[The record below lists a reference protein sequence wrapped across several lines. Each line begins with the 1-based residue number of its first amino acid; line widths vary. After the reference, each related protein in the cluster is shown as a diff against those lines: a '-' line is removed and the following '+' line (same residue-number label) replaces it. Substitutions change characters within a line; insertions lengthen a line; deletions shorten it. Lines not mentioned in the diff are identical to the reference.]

1 MKLRTWLLLAT
12 AVATSL
18 ANDAQAQSPAPA
30 VISGKA
36 PADIIFVNGKVFTAD
51 AQDRVVE
58 GFAITGDRFVVA
70 GPNDL
75 VRQYAGPQTRV
86 IDLKGH
92 FVSPGI
98 TDDHFHNEGGGAGVD
113 LSHVRSLGELLTT
126 VANAAAAA
134 PADTVIVSNSDWH
147 EAQLKEQRLPTADE
161 LEQAAPDKPV
171 VLVRGG
177 HEYIIN
183 TTALKTWNITKDT
196 PVPAGGQ
203 ISRNDAGELTGELFD
218 EARGLV
224 TLPRPK
230 PVGMDDILATQK
242 ALAPYG
248 MTAVRIPGA
257 YKGNMIDAYRLMK
270 QAEAQGK
277 LTLRWTVYMPG
288 FALRSAD
295 AARKAIE
302 SWGTKQGEGDD
313 WIKVDGVKL
322 MVDGGFEGGHLSKPY
337 LEPYGKGGTF
347 TGLTV
352 SPPSAYTE
360 VVRELNSKGWHV
372 ITHAVGDAALD
383 EVLDAY
389 AAADKDA
396 SIKGKRWSVEHAF
409 VSRPEQVA
417 RLKELDIAVSAQD
430 HLYLAAPVLKKYWGW
445 ETASEVT
452 PVKTYLDAGLLVAG
466 GTDSP
471 VVPFNPFW
479 NLYHMASRDT
489 ISDGVY
495 GADQKIASR
504 PLLLRLV
511 TINYAKLIGE
521 EKTRGSIEHGKLA
534 DFAILTDDFL
544 SAQVEAIRDMKALST
559 WVGGR
564 EVFHAPGYE

>member
-1 MKLRTWLLLAT
+1 MNLRIALLIAT
-12 AVATSL
+12 AFAATN
-18 ANDAQAQSPAPA
+18 AAQARTP
-30 VISGKA
+30 V
-36 PADIIFVNGKVFTAD
+36 PADVVFVGGKVFTAD
-51 AQDRVVE
+51 EKNRVVQA
-58 GFAITGDRFVVA
+58 FAVTGDRFVAA
-70 GPNDL
+70 GSDES
-75 VRQYAGPQTRV
+75 VRRHIGPRTRV
-86 IDLKGH
+86 IDLKGR
-92 FVSPGI
+92 FVAPGI
-98 TDDHFHNEGGGAGVD
+98 TDDHFHNEGGGPGVD
-113 LSHVRSLGELLTT
+113 LSHVRSLGELLMT
-126 VANAAAAA
+126 VANAAASA

-147 EAQLKEQRLPTADE
+147 EAQLKEQRLPAAEE
-161 LEQAAPDKPV
+161 LEQAAPGKPV

-177 HEYIIN
+177 HEYILN
-183 TTALKTWNITKDT
+183 ASALKKWNITKNT
-196 PVPAGGQ
+196 PVPPGGQ
-203 ISRNDAGELTGELFD
+203 ISRDASGELTGELFD
-218 EARGLV
+218 EAKALV
-224 TLPRPK
+224 SLPRPK

-242 ALAPYG
+242 AVAPYG
-248 MTAVRIPGA
+248 ITALRIPGS
-257 YKGNMIDAYRLMK
+257 YKGDMIQAYRLMK
-270 QAEAQGK
+270 QAEAEGK

-288 FALRSAD
+288 FSLRSAE

-302 SWGTKQGEGDD
+302 AWGTHQGEGDD
-313 WIKVDGVKL
+313 WLKVDGVKL
-322 MVDGGFEGGHLSKPY
+322 IVDGGFEGGHLSKPY

-360 VVRELNSKGWHV
+360 VVRELNRKGFHV

-383 EVLDAY
+383 EVIDAY

-417 RLKELDIAVSAQD
+417 RLKELDVAVSAQD

-471 VVPFNPFW
+471 VIPFNPFW

-504 PLLLRLV
+504 PLLLKLV

-521 EKTRGSIEHGKLA
+521 EKTRGSIEPGKLA
-534 DFAILTDDFL
+534 DFAVLSDDFL
-544 SAQVEAIRDMKALST
+544 TVTPETIRDMKALST

-564 EVFHAPGYE
+564 EVFHGAGFE

>member
-1 MKLRTWLLLAT
+1 MKLPTELAIAIVLGLAT
-12 AVATSL
+12 TNAL
-18 ANDAQAQSPAPA
+18 AQTP
-30 VISGKA
+30 A
-36 PADIIFVNGKVFTAD
+36 PADIVFVNGKVFTAD
-51 AQDRVVE
+51 DSDHVVQ
-58 GFAITGDRFVVA
+58 GFAIKDDRFVA
-70 GPNDL
+70 TGSDDD
-75 VRQYAGPQTRV
+75 VRRLIGPQTRV
-86 IDLKGH
+86 IDLKGR

-98 TDDHFHNEGGGAGVD
+98 TDDHFHNEGGGSGVD

-126 VANAAAAA
+126 VANAAASA
-134 PADTVIVSNSDWH
+134 PADTIIVSNSDWH
-147 EAQLKEQRLPTADE
+147 EAQLKEQRLPTSVE
-161 LEQAAPDKPV
+161 IEQASPGKPV

-177 HEYIIN
+177 HEYILN
-183 TTALKTWNITKDT
+183 TTALKKWNITNDT

-203 ISRNDAGELTGELFD
+203 ISRNEAGELTGELFD
-218 EARGLV
+218 EAKALV
-224 TLPRPK
+224 SLPRPK
-230 PVGMDDILATQK
+230 PVNMDDILATQK
-242 ALAPYG
+242 AVAPYG
-248 MTAVRIPGA
+248 MTALRIPGS
-257 YKGNMIDAYRLMK
+257 YKGDMIAAYRLMK
-270 QAEAQGK
+270 QAEAEGK

-288 FALRSAD
+288 FSLRSAD
-295 AARKAIE
+295 AARKAME
-302 SWGTKQGEGDD
+302 AWGTHQGEGSD
-313 WIKVDGVKL
+313 WVKVDGVKL

-352 SPPSAYTE
+352 SPPPAFTE
-360 VVRELNSKGWHV
+360 VVRELNNKGWHV

-383 EVLDAY
+383 EVLDGY

-417 RLKELDIAVSAQD
+417 RLKELDVAVSAQD

-504 PLLLRLV
+504 PLLLKLV
-511 TINYAKLIGE
+511 TLNYAKLIGE
-521 EKTRGSIEHGKLA
+521 EKTRGSIESGKLA
-534 DFAILTDDFL
+534 DFAMLTDDFL
-544 SAQVEAIRDMKALST
+544 TAKPEVIRDMKALST

-564 EVFHAPGYE
+564 EVYRAPGYE

>member
-1 MKLRTWLLLAT
+1 MLMKLRTGFAIVAVLTT
-12 AVATSL
+12 AAS
-18 ANDAQAQSPAPA
+18 AARAQTQSPAPA
-30 VISGKA
+30 DVV
-36 PADIIFVNGKVFTAD
+36 FVNGKVFTSD
-51 AQDRVVE
+51 DGDHVVQ
-58 GFAITGDRFVVA
+58 GFAVTGERFVA
-70 GPNDL
+70 TGTDDA
-75 VRQYAGPQTRV
+75 VRRFVGPQTRV
-86 IDLKGH
+86 IDLRGH

-98 TDDHFHNEGGGAGVD
+98 TDDHFHNEGGGTGVD
-113 LSHVRSLGELLTT
+113 LSHVRSVGELLTT

-134 PADTVIVSNSDWH
+134 PAETVIVSNSDWH
-147 EAQLKEQRLPTADE
+147 EAQLKEQRLPTAE
-161 LEQAAPDKPV
+161 EIEQAAPNKPV

-177 HEYIIN
+177 HEYILN
-183 TTALKTWNITKDT
+183 TTALKKWNVTKDT

-203 ISRNDAGELTGELFD
+203 ISRNSAGELTGELFD
-218 EARGLV
+218 EARAMV

-230 PVGMDDILATQK
+230 PVSMDDILATQK
-242 ALAPYG
+242 AVAPYG
-248 MTAVRIPGA
+248 MTALRIPGS
-257 YKGNMIDAYRLMK
+257 YKGDMIAAYRLMK
-270 QAEAQGK
+270 QAEAEGK

-288 FALRSAD
+288 FSLRSAE

-302 SWGTKQGEGDD
+302 SWGTHQGEGSD
-313 WIKVDGVKL
+313 WVKVDGVKL
-322 MVDGGFEGGHLSKPY
+322 LVDGGFEGGHLSKPY

-352 SPPSAYTE
+352 SPPAAYTE

-383 EVLDAY
+383 EVLEAY

-417 RLKELDIAVSAQD
+417 RLKALDIAVSAQD

-471 VVPFNPFW
+471 VIPFNPFW

-495 GADQKIASR
+495 GEDQKI
-504 PLLLRLV
+504 L
-511 TINYAKLIGE
+511 
-521 EKTRGSIEHGKLA
+521 
-534 DFAILTDDFL
+534 
-544 SAQVEAIRDMKALST
+544 
-559 WVGGR
+559 
-564 EVFHAPGYE
+564 

>member
-1 MKLRTWLLLAT
+1 MKLRTRLVIGSVLMC
-12 AVATSL
+12 AVTS
-18 ANDAQAQSPAPA
+18 AARAAPAPA
-30 VISGKA
+30 PV
-36 PADIIFVNGKVFTAD
+36 DIVFVNGKVFTAD
-51 AQDRVVE
+51 AQDRVSQ
-58 GFAITGDRFVVA
+58 GFAVTGDRFVAIGTSAAVRRYV
-70 GPNDL
+70 GPK
-75 VRQYAGPQTRV
+75 TRV

-98 TDDHFHNEGGGAGVD
+98 TDDHFHNEGGGPGVD
-113 LSHVRSLGELLTT
+113 LSHVRTLGELLTV
-126 VANAAAAA
+126 VANAASAAEPGA
-134 PADTVIVSNSDWH
+134 VIVSNSDWH
-147 EAQLKEQRLPTADE
+147 EAQLKEQRLPTAEE
-161 LEQAAPDKPV
+161 LDKAAGDKPV

-177 HEYIIN
+177 HEYSLN
-183 TTALKTWNITKDT
+183 NAALKKWNIAADT

-203 ISRNDAGELTGELFD
+203 ISRKPSGELTGELFD
-218 EARGLV
+218 ETRALV
-224 TLPRPK
+224 TLPRQK
-230 PVGMDDILATQK
+230 PVSMDDILTTQK
-242 ALAPYG
+242 AVAPYG
-248 MTAVRIPGA
+248 MTALRIPGA
-257 YKGNMIDAYRLMK
+257 YKGDMLEAYHLMK
-270 QAEAQGK
+270 QAEAEGK

-288 FALRSAD
+288 FGLRSAE
-295 AARKAIE
+295 AARKAIL
-302 SWGTKQGEGDD
+302 SWNVSQGDGDD
-313 WIKVDGVKL
+313 WVKVDGVKL
-322 MVDGGFEGGHLSKPY
+322 IVDGGFEGGHLSKPY
-337 LEPYGKGGTF
+337 LEPYGQGGKF
-347 TGLTV
+347 TGVIV
-352 SPPSAYTE
+352 SPPAAYTE
-360 VVRELNSKGWHV
+360 VVRELNRGGWHV

-417 RLKELDIAVSAQD
+417 RLKQLDIAVSAQD

-495 GADQKIASR
+495 GADQKILSR

-511 TINYAKLIGE
+511 TINYARLIGE
-521 EKTRGSIEHGKLA
+521 DRTRGSIEPGKLA
-534 DFAILTDDFL
+534 DFAVLTGDFL
-544 SAQVEAIRDMKALST
+544 TVKPEAIRDMKALST

-564 EVFHAPGYE
+564 EVYHAPGYE

>member
-1 MKLRTWLLLAT
+1 MKLQTGLVI
-12 AVATSL
+12 VAALTVNS
-18 ANDAQAQSPAPA
+18 AAFAQAP
-30 VISGKA
+30 A
-36 PADIIFVNGKVFTAD
+36 PADIVFVNGKVFTAD
-51 AQDRVVE
+51 EADHVVQ
-58 GFAITGDRFVVA
+58 GFAVAGDRFVVV
-70 GPNDL
+70 GTDGD
-75 VRQYAGPQTRV
+75 VRRYVGPQTRV
-86 IDLKGH
+86 IDLKGR

-98 TDDHFHNEGGGAGVD
+98 TDDHFHNEGGGPGVD
-113 LSHVRSLGELLTT
+113 LSHVRTLGELLTT
-126 VANAAAAA
+126 VVNAAAAA
-134 PADTVIVSNSDWH
+134 PVDTVIVSNSDWH

-161 LEQAAPDKPV
+161 IEQAAPNKPV

-177 HEYIIN
+177 HEYILN
-183 TTALKTWNITKDT
+183 TSALKKWNITKDT

-218 EARGLV
+218 EARTMV

-242 ALAPYG
+242 AVAPYG
-248 MTAVRIPGA
+248 MTALRIPGA
-257 YKGNMIDAYRLMK
+257 YKGNMIDAYHLMK
-270 QAEAQGK
+270 QAEAEGK
-277 LTLRWTVYMPG
+277 LTLRWTIYMPG
-288 FALRSAD
+288 FSLRSAE

-302 SWGTKQGEGDD
+302 SWGTHQGEGDD
-313 WIKVDGVKL
+313 WVKVDGVKL

-360 VVRELNSKGWHV
+360 VVRELNSRGWHV

-389 AAADKDA
+389 AAADKDS

-417 RLKELDIAVSAQD
+417 RLKALDIAVSAQD

-495 GADQKIASR
+495 GEDQKIASR
-504 PLLLRLV
+504 PLLLKLV

-521 EKTRGSIEHGKLA
+521 EKTRGSIEPGKLA
-534 DFAILTDDFL
+534 DFAVLSDDFL
-544 SAQVEAIRDMKALST
+544 TAKPEAIRDMKALST

-564 EVFHAPGYE
+564 EVYRAQGYE

>member
-1 MKLRTWLLLAT
+1 MKLRTGPVIAAAFALAC
-12 AVATSL
+12 AATSAVL
-18 ANDAQAQSPAPA
+18 AQTP
-30 VISGKA
+30 A
-36 PADIIFVNGKVFTAD
+36 PADIVFVNGKIFTAD
-51 AQDRVVE
+51 AGDRVVQ
-58 GFAITGDRFVVA
+58 GFAVSGDRFVAIGTDDEMRRYVS
-70 GPNDL
+70 
-75 VRQYAGPQTRV
+75 PQTRV

-98 TDDHFHNEGGGAGVD
+98 TDDHFHNEGGGPGVD

-134 PADTVIVSNSDWH
+134 SPETIIVSNSDWH
-147 EAQLKEQRLPTADE
+147 EAQLKEQRLPTAEE
-161 LEQAAPDKPV
+161 LEQAAPNRPV

-177 HEYIIN
+177 HEYILN
-183 TTALKTWNITKDT
+183 TSALKKWNVTKDT

-203 ISRNDAGELTGELFD
+203 ISRNGAGELTGELFD
-218 EARGLV
+218 EAKALV

-230 PVGMDDILATQK
+230 PVSMADILATQK
-242 ALAPYG
+242 AVAPYG
-248 MTAVRIPGA
+248 MTAIRIPGS
-257 YKGNMIDAYRLMK
+257 YKGDMIAAYHLMK
-270 QAEAQGK
+270 QAEAEGK

-288 FALRSAD
+288 FSLRSAE

-302 SWGTKQGEGDD
+302 AWGTHQGEGDD
-313 WIKVDGVKL
+313 WLKVDGVKL

-337 LEPYGKGGTF
+337 LEPYGQGGKF
-347 TGLTV
+347 TGLVV
-352 SPPSAYTE
+352 SPPNAYTE
-360 VVRELNSKGWHV
+360 VVRELNSRGWHV

-417 RLKELDIAVSAQD
+417 RLKELDVAVSAQD

-452 PVKTYLDAGLLVAG
+452 PIKTYLDAGLLVAG

-521 EKTRGSIEHGKLA
+521 DKTRGSIEPGKLA
-534 DFAILTDDFL
+534 DFAVLSDDFL
-544 SAQVEAIRDMKALST
+544 TAKPATIRDMKALST

-564 EVFHAPGYE
+564 EVYHGEGYE

>member
-1 MKLRTWLLLAT
+1 MKLRLAI
-12 AVATSL
+12 AVAL
-18 ANDAQAQSPAPA
+18 AFAAAAAQAQSPAPA
-30 VISGKA
+30 
-36 PADIIFVNGKVFTAD
+36 DIVFVNGKVFTAD
-51 AQDRVVE
+51 GGDQVVQ
-58 GFAITGDRFVVA
+58 GFAIKGDRFVAA
-70 GPNDL
+70 GSDGEMRRY
-75 VRQYAGPQTRV
+75 VGAQTRV
-86 IDLKGH
+86 VDLKGH

-98 TDDHFHNEGGGAGVD
+98 TDDHFHNEGGGSGVD

-126 VANAAAAA
+126 VANAAAGA
-134 PADTVIVSNSDWH
+134 PAGTVIVSNSDWH

-161 LEQAAPDKPV
+161 LEQAAPGKPV

-177 HEYIIN
+177 HEYILN
-183 TTALKTWNITKDT
+183 QAALKKWNITRDT

-203 ISRNDAGELTGELFD
+203 ISRNASGELTGELFD
-218 EARGLV
+218 EAKKLV
-224 TLPRPK
+224 TLPPPK
-230 PVGMDDILATQK
+230 PVSMEDILNTQK

-257 YKGNMIDAYRLMK
+257 YRGNMIEAYHLMK
-270 QAEAQGK
+270 QAEAEGK

-288 FALRSAD
+288 FSLRSAE
-295 AARKAIE
+295 AARKAIQ
-302 SWGTKQGEGDD
+302 SWGTHQGEGDD
-313 WIKVDGVKL
+313 WVKVDGVKL

-352 SPPSAYTE
+352 SPPAAYTE
-360 VVRELNSKGWHV
+360 VVRELNRDGWHV

-445 ETASEVT
+445 EIAHEVT

-495 GADQKIASR
+495 GEDQKIASR

-511 TINYAKLIGE
+511 TINYARLIGE
-521 EKTRGSIEHGKLA
+521 EKTRGSIEPGKLA
-534 DFAILTDDFL
+534 DFAVLTDDFL
-544 SAQVEAIRDMKALST
+544 TVKPQAIRDMKALST

-564 EVFHAPGYE
+564 EVYRAAAYE

>member
-1 MKLRTWLLLAT
+1 MKLRTGLAIAT
-12 AVATSL
+12 ALTCATASATL
-18 ANDAQAQSPAPA
+18 AQAPAPA
-30 VISGKA
+30 EIV
-36 PADIIFVNGKVFTAD
+36 FVNGKVFTAD
-51 AQDRVVE
+51 AGDRVVQ
-58 GFAITGDRFVVA
+58 GFAVTGDRFVA
-70 GPNDL
+70 TGSDSEL
-75 VRQYAGPQTRV
+75 RGHIGPQTRV
-86 IDLKGH
+86 IDLKGR

-98 TDDHFHNEGGGAGVD
+98 TDDHFHNEGGGPGVD

-147 EAQLKEQRLPTADE
+147 EAQLKEQRLPTAVE
-161 LEQAAPDKPV
+161 LEQAAPGKPA

-177 HEYIIN
+177 HEFILN
-183 TTALKTWNITKDT
+183 TSALKKWNVNKDT

-203 ISRNDAGELTGELFD
+203 ISRNASGELTGELFD
-218 EARGLV
+218 AAKALV

-230 PVGMDDILATQK
+230 PVGMADILATQK
-242 ALAPYG
+242 AVAPYG
-248 MTAVRIPGA
+248 MTALRIPGA
-257 YKGNMIDAYRLMK
+257 YKGDMIEAYHLMK
-270 QAEAQGK
+270 QAEAEGR

-288 FALRSAD
+288 FSLRSAE

-302 SWGTKQGEGDD
+302 AWGTHQGEGDD
-313 WIKVDGVKL
+313 WLKVDGVKL

-337 LEPYGKGGTF
+337 LEPYGQGGKF
-347 TGLTV
+347 TGLIV
-352 SPPSAYTE
+352 SPPNAYTE

-417 RLKELDIAVSAQD
+417 RLKQLDVAVSAQD

-495 GADQKIASR
+495 GADQKIVSR

-521 EKTRGSIEHGKLA
+521 EKTRGSIEPGKLA
-534 DFAILTDDFL
+534 DFAVLTDDFL
-544 SAQVEAIRDMKALST
+544 TAKPETIRDMKALST
-559 WVGGR
+559 WVGGH
-564 EVFHAPGYE
+564 EVYHAQGYE

>member
-1 MKLRTWLLLAT
+1 MRLRTRLAI
-12 AVATSL
+12 L
-18 ANDAQAQSPAPA
+18 AALASTWACAAQTQSPAPA
-30 VISGKA
+30 
-36 PADIIFVNGKVFTAD
+36 DIVFVNGKVFTAD
-51 AQDRVVE
+51 DGDRVVQ
-58 GFAITGDRFVVA
+58 GFAVRGDRFVA
-70 GPNDL
+70 IGTDNE
-75 VRQYAGPQTRV
+75 VRRYVGPQTKV
-86 IDLKGH
+86 IDLKGR

-98 TDDHFHNEGGGAGVD
+98 TDDHFHNEGGGPGVD

-126 VANAAAAA
+126 VANAAATV

-147 EAQLKEQRLPTADE
+147 EAQLKEQRLPTAEE
-161 LEQAAPDKPV
+161 LEQAAPTKPV

-177 HEYIIN
+177 HEYILN
-183 TTALKTWNITKDT
+183 TTALKKWNVTKDT

-203 ISRNDAGELTGELFD
+203 ISRNAAGELTGELFD
-218 EARGLV
+218 EAKALV

-230 PVGMDDILATQK
+230 PANMDDILATQK
-242 ALAPYG
+242 AVAPYG
-248 MTAVRIPGA
+248 ITAIRIPGA
-257 YKGNMIDAYRLMK
+257 YKGDMIQAYRLMK
-270 QAEAQGK
+270 QAEAEGK

-288 FALRSAD
+288 FPLRSAE

-302 SWGTKQGEGDD
+302 AWGTSQGEGGD
-313 WIKVDGVKL
+313 WVKVDGVKL
-322 MVDGGFEGGHLSKPY
+322 IVDGGFEGGHLSKPY
-337 LEPYGKGGTF
+337 LEPYGQGGKF
-347 TGLTV
+347 TGVTV
-352 SPPSAYTE
+352 SPPAAYTE
-360 VVRELNSKGWHV
+360 VVRELNRSGWHV

-389 AAADKDA
+389 AAADKDS

-417 RLKELDIAVSAQD
+417 RLKALDVAVSAQD
-430 HLYLAAPVLKKYWGW
+430 HLYLAAPVLRKYWGW

-471 VVPFNPFW
+471 VIPFNPFW

-495 GADQKIASR
+495 GEDQKIASR

-521 EKTRGSIEHGKLA
+521 EKTRGSIEPGKLA
-534 DFAILTDDFL
+534 DFAVLSDDFL
-544 SAQVEAIRDMKALST
+544 TAKLETIRDMKALAT

-564 EVFHAPGYE
+564 EVYRAP

>member
-1 MKLRTWLLLAT
+1 MWLRPRLAIFAILVST
-12 AVATSL
+12 L
-18 ANDAQAQSPAPA
+18 ACAAQAQSPT
-30 VISGKA
+30 
-36 PADIIFVNGKVFTAD
+36 PADIVFVNGKVFTAD
-51 AQDRVVE
+51 DGDRLVQ
-58 GFAITGDRFVVA
+58 GFAVTRDRFVAV
-70 GPNDL
+70 GNDGD
-75 VRQYAGPQTRV
+75 VRGYVGPQTKV
-86 IDLKGH
+86 IDLKGR
-92 FVSPGI
+92 FVTPGI
-98 TDDHFHNEGGGAGVD
+98 TDDHFHNEGGGPGVD
-113 LSHVRSLGELLTT
+113 LSHARSLGELLTT
-126 VANAAAAA
+126 VANAAAAV

-147 EAQLKEQRLPTADE
+147 EAQLKEQRLPTAGE

-177 HEYIIN
+177 HEYILN
-183 TTALKTWNITKDT
+183 TSALKKWNVTKDT

-203 ISRNDAGELTGELFD
+203 ISRNAAGELTGELFD
-218 EARGLV
+218 EAKALV

-230 PVGMDDILATQK
+230 PVNMDDILATQK
-242 ALAPYG
+242 ALTPYG
-248 MTAVRIPGA
+248 ITAIRIPGA
-257 YKGNMIDAYRLMK
+257 YKGDMIQAYRLMK
-270 QAEAQGK
+270 QAEAEGK

-288 FALRSAD
+288 FSLRSAE

-302 SWGTKQGEGDD
+302 TWGTHQGEGSD
-313 WIKVDGVKL
+313 WVKVDGVKL
-322 MVDGGFEGGHLSKPY
+322 IVDGGFEGGHLSKPY
-337 LEPYGKGGTF
+337 LEPYGQGGKF
-347 TGLTV
+347 TGVTV
-352 SPPSAYTE
+352 SPPNAYTE
-360 VVRELNSKGWHV
+360 VVRELNRSGWHV

-417 RLKELDIAVSAQD
+417 RLKDLDVAISAQD

-466 GTDSP
+466 GTDRP
-471 VVPFNPFW
+471 VIPFNPFW

-495 GADQKIASR
+495 GEDQKIASR

-521 EKTRGSIEHGKLA
+521 EKTRGSIEPGKLA
-534 DFAILTDDFL
+534 DFAVLSDDFL
-544 SAQVEAIRDMKALST
+544 TAKLETIRDMKALST

-564 EVFHAPGYE
+564 EVYRAQGYE

>member
-1 MKLRTWLLLAT
+1 MKLRTGLVIVAAIT
-12 AVATSL
+12 VATNV
-18 ANDAQAQSPAPA
+18 ARAQTQAAPP
-30 VISGKA
+30 A
-36 PADIIFVNGKVFTAD
+36 PADIVFINGKVFTAD
-51 AQDRVVE
+51 EADHVVQ
-58 GFAITGDRFVVA
+58 GFAVA
-70 GPNDL
+70 GDHFVAAGTDSD
-75 VRQYAGPQTRV
+75 VRRYVGPQTKV
-86 IDLKGH
+86 IDLKGR

-98 TDDHFHNEGGGAGVD
+98 TDDHFHNEGGGPGVD

-147 EAQLKEQRLPTADE
+147 EAQLKEQRLPTAE
-161 LEQAAPDKPV
+161 EIEQAAPGKPV

-177 HEYIIN
+177 HEYILN
-183 TTALKTWNITKDT
+183 TSALKKWNVTKDT

-218 EARGLV
+218 EARTMV

-230 PVGMDDILATQK
+230 PVSMDDILATQK
-242 ALAPYG
+242 AVAPYG
-248 MTAVRIPGA
+248 MTALRIPGA
-257 YKGNMIDAYRLMK
+257 YKGDMIQAYRLMK
-270 QAEAQGK
+270 QAEAEDK

-288 FALRSAD
+288 FSLRSAE
-295 AARKAIE
+295 ATRKAIE
-302 SWGTKQGEGDD
+302 SWGTHQGEGDD
-313 WIKVDGVKL
+313 WVKVDGVKL
-322 MVDGGFEGGHLSKPY
+322 LVDGGFEGGHLSKPY
-337 LEPYGKGGTF
+337 LEPYGQGGKF
-347 TGLTV
+347 TGLIV
-352 SPPSAYTE
+352 SPPPAYTE

-389 AAADKDA
+389 AAADKDS

-417 RLKELDIAVSAQD
+417 RLKALDIAVSAQD

-445 ETASEVT
+445 DIASEVT

-495 GADQKIASR
+495 GEDQKIASR
-504 PLLLRLV
+504 PLLLKLV

-521 EKTRGSIEHGKLA
+521 EKTRGSIEPGKLA
-534 DFAILTDDFL
+534 DFAVLTDDFL
-544 SAQVEAIRDMKALST
+544 TARPETIRDMKALST

-564 EVFHAPGYE
+564 EVYRAQGYE

>member
-1 MKLRTWLLLAT
+1 MKLRTKLRTGLAIAAALT
-12 AVATSL
+12 VNSAAF
-18 ANDAQAQSPAPA
+18 AQAP
-30 VISGKA
+30 A
-36 PADIIFVNGKVFTAD
+36 PADIVFVNGKVFTAD
-51 AQDRVVE
+51 DGDHVVQ
-58 GFAITGDRFVVA
+58 GFAVAGDRFVAA
-70 GPNDL
+70 GTDGD
-75 VRQYAGPQTRV
+75 VRRYVGPQTRV
-86 IDLKGH
+86 IDLKGR

-98 TDDHFHNEGGGAGVD
+98 TDDHFHNEGGGSGVD

-126 VANAAAAA
+126 VANAATAA

-147 EAQLKEQRLPTADE
+147 EAQLKEQRLPTAE
-161 LEQAAPDKPV
+161 EIEQAAPGKPV

-177 HEYIIN
+177 HEYILN
-183 TTALKTWNITKDT
+183 TSALKKWNVTKDT

-218 EARGLV
+218 EARTMV

-230 PVGMDDILATQK
+230 PVSMDDILATQK
-242 ALAPYG
+242 AVAPYG
-248 MTAVRIPGA
+248 MTALRIPGA
-257 YKGNMIDAYRLMK
+257 YKGDMIQAYRLMK
-270 QAEAQGK
+270 QAEAEDK

-288 FALRSAD
+288 FSLRSAE

-302 SWGTKQGEGDD
+302 SWGTHQGEGDD
-313 WIKVDGVKL
+313 WVKVDGVKL
-322 MVDGGFEGGHLSKPY
+322 LVDGGFEGGHLSKPY
-337 LEPYGKGGTF
+337 LEPYGQGGKF
-347 TGLTV
+347 TGLIV
-352 SPPSAYTE
+352 SPPAAYTE

-389 AAADKDA
+389 AAADKDS

-417 RLKELDIAVSAQD
+417 RLKALDIAVSAQD

-445 ETASEVT
+445 DTASEVT

-495 GADQKIASR
+495 GEDQKIASR
-504 PLLLRLV
+504 PLLLKLV

-521 EKTRGSIEHGKLA
+521 EKTRGSIEPGKLA
-534 DFAILTDDFL
+534 DFAVLTDDFL
-544 SAQVEAIRDMKALST
+544 TARPETIRDMKALST

-564 EVFHAPGYE
+564 EVYRAQGYE

>member
-1 MKLRTWLLLAT
+1 MKLQTELVI
-12 AVATSL
+12 VAALTVNS
-18 ANDAQAQSPAPA
+18 AAFAQAP
-30 VISGKA
+30 A
-36 PADIIFVNGKVFTAD
+36 PADIVFVNGKVFTAD
-51 AQDRVVE
+51 EADHVVQ
-58 GFAITGDRFVVA
+58 GFAVAGDRFVAA
-70 GPNDL
+70 GTDGD
-75 VRQYAGPQTRV
+75 VRRYVGPQTRV
-86 IDLKGH
+86 IDLKGR

-98 TDDHFHNEGGGAGVD
+98 TDDHFHNEGGGPGVD
-113 LSHVRSLGELLTT
+113 LSHVRTLGELLTT

-134 PADTVIVSNSDWH
+134 PVDTVIVSNSDWH

-161 LEQAAPDKPV
+161 IEQAAPNKPV

-177 HEYIIN
+177 HEYILN
-183 TTALKTWNITKDT
+183 TSALKKWNITKDT

-218 EARGLV
+218 EARTMV

-242 ALAPYG
+242 AVAPYG
-248 MTAVRIPGA
+248 MTALRIPGA
-257 YKGNMIDAYRLMK
+257 YKGNMIDAYHLMK
-270 QAEAQGK
+270 QAEAEGK

-288 FALRSAD
+288 FSLRSAE

-302 SWGTKQGEGDD
+302 SWGTHQGEGDD
-313 WIKVDGVKL
+313 WVKVDGVKL

-337 LEPYGKGGTF
+337 LEPYGKGGKF

-360 VVRELNSKGWHV
+360 VVRELNSRGWHV

-389 AAADKDA
+389 AAADKDS

-417 RLKELDIAVSAQD
+417 RLKALDIAVSAQD

-495 GADQKIASR
+495 GEDQKIASR
-504 PLLLRLV
+504 PLLLKLV

-521 EKTRGSIEHGKLA
+521 EKTRGSIEPGKLA
-534 DFAILTDDFL
+534 DFAVLSDDFL
-544 SAQVEAIRDMKALST
+544 TAKPEAIRDMKALST

-564 EVFHAPGYE
+564 EVYRAQGYE